1 METFGGG
8 VAALG
13 GAENTEEEERGKV
26 EALPPLFED
35 EVRIWRNIEQIAYRK
50 HLNAS
55 RS

>member
-13 GAENTEEEERGKV
+13 GEEDPEEEERRKV

-35 EVRIWRNIEQIAYRK
+35 EVRNLEEK
-50 HLNAS
+50 NE
-55 RS
+55 